1 MTYKILVVD
10 DEAAN
15 VRLLERFF
23 RRQFQVITALSG
35 FEALELLKQHN
46 VSLII
51 SDQRM
56 PGMTGIEFLKQ
67 AAQMRQHT
75 VRIILTG
82 YTDVNALVE
91 AINSGVIY
99 KYVTKP
105 WVNEDLQQTV
115 ARALEFY
122 ETNKKQH
129 ELKLHNQ
136 RLTQTLRETQQG
148 FVRFVA
154 DALDLKDDHAHAHAA
169 RTANYAAAIGA
180 RFGLEPEELENL
192 SLAAYLHEAVQ
203 LGHPGEISRQTTTFI
218 AEEIISGKSGL
229 ERVVQ
234 SFAAVPQLSETAPA
248 LRHQYEFFD
257 GSGAPGGLSGKQI
270 PLYSRVIAIAC
281 AYDKLTSQG
290 LSEEPLTHDEA
301 VESLRADSGRRFD
314 GEVVEIFCELKPLE
328 KIRWAISEVARGR
341 NYFAAENRLTPGE
354 LIHKV
359 RTELLPEILKLS
371 GTEVSAEPDAPVFDA
386 SNLLADDDFESQFAP
401 VGLPAVEEKI
411 DDWLA
416 PSIRFAE
423 AAELLAERTGVLRS
437 DDAYALGLFFNIG
450 EFLLGALFPEKMRA
464 LENEGEREKLRH
476 FAQNFGV
483 EPLQISQW
491 LLEACGLPAAAT
503 KAIGSADE
511 LKRVNYPPALLL
523 RVARQ
528 ISEMTE
534 ANKIAVVNSI
544 SPGVLEM
551 LNLNL
556 GRLNRLCDEF
566 VADDNRME
574 IQREM
579 NDMLLEIQNF

>member
-115 ARALEFY
+115 VRALEFY

-136 RLTQTLRETQQG
+136 RLTETLRETQRG
-148 FVRFVA
+148 FIRFVA
-154 DALDLKDDHAHAHAA
+154 DALDLKDDHAHGHAA
-169 RTANYAAAIGA
+169 RASNYAAAIGS
-180 RFGLEPEELENL
+180 RFGLERDELETL
-192 SLAAYLHEAVQ
+192 SLASYLHEAVY
-203 LGHPGEISRQTTTFI
+203 LGFPGAIPRQTSEF
-218 AEEIISGKSGL
+218 AAKEFQSDKRGL

-234 SFAAVPQLSETAPA
+234 SFAAVPQISEISTA
-248 LRHQYEFFD
+248 LRHQCELFD
-257 GSGAPGGLSGKQI
+257 GTGSPEGLLGKQI
-270 PLYSRVIAIAC
+270 PLYSRIIAIAC
-281 AYDKLTSQG
+281 AYDKMTSPG
-290 LSEEPLTHDEA
+290 LSDQPLTHDEA
-301 VESLRADSGRRFD
+301 VEFLRANAGKLFD
-314 GEVVEIFCELKPLE
+314 AEVVEIFCEVNPLE
-328 KIRWAISEVARGR
+328 KIRRAISETTNGR
-341 NYFAAENRLTPGE
+341 NYFSAENRLTPDE

-359 RTELLPEILKLS
+359 KSELLPEILKLS
-371 GTEVSAEPDAPVFDA
+371 DDAASAEPEVPVFDA
-386 SNLLADDDFESQFAP
+386 LKLLAEADFHSPLATADLP
-401 VGLPAVEEKI
+401 VFEEKI
-411 DDWLA
+411 DEWLT

-423 AAELLAERTGVLRS
+423 AAKLLAERTNVIPP
-437 DDAYALGLFFNIG
+437 DEAHALGLLFNVG
-450 EFLLGALFPEKMRA
+450 EIFLAALFPEETRA
-464 LENEGEREKLRH
+464 LENEDEKEKLRR
-476 FAQNFGV
+476 FAENFGV
-483 EPLQISQW
+483 EPAQISRW
-491 LLEACGLPAAAT
+491 ILEACGLSPAAT

-511 LKRVNYPPALLL
+511 LKRVNDPRALLL
-523 RVARQ
+523 RVAEQ
-528 ISEMTE
+528 VSKMTE
-534 ANKIAVVNSI
+534 ANKIAAVNSI
-544 SPGVLEM
+544 SPEILEI

-556 GRLNRLCDEF
+556 GKLNRICDQF
-566 VADDNRME
+566 VVKDSRME

-579 NDMLLEIQNF
+579 NDLLLEIRNF